1 MKKFLSILT
10 VVLGTTLSA
19 CAGDVVTRDIN
30 KLPENA
36 RKSLNANFPQA
47 KISYIKI
54 DKELLRKDTFEA
66 ILTDGTKV
74 EFDGEGNWKE
84 VDCGRNA
91 VPEAYIPTQIRTY
104 LKANFPQQKVTTI
117 ERERRKYKV
126 ELDNELDA
134 EFDLQGN
141 FLRLDD

>member
-54 DKELLRKDTFEA
+54 DKELLKKDTFEA

-84 VDCGRNA
+84 VDCGHNA